1 MASSQA
7 TSFPVAPDQEQ
18 NRALVVVTS
27 SCRKLVLVMG
37 MMLWALESPW
47 RPAESK
53 VWQESGNWGGECVCW
68 AQGFSLPEVLSP
80 PPGFPE
86 ANDFK
91 NSPRACRCRGM
102 PGH

>member
-53 VWQESGNWGGECVCW
+53 G
-68 AQGFSLPEVLSP
+68 SLRPTTLRIVPGLVGAEACLATDLKTQSLSLTLGCCP
-80 PPGFPE
+80 P
-86 ANDFK
+86 
-91 NSPRACRCRGM
+91 
-102 PGH
+102 